1 MMKLYNFHASSTSY
15 RTRIVLNLK
24 GIAYEY
30 IPIRLDKG
38 EHLTPAYA
46 EINPMKGV
54 PTLEVAGAR
63 LYQSPAIIEYLEE
76 VHPEPPLLPKEA
88 HGRAQVR
95 AIAAIVGCDMH
106 PVNNLRIRNFLRDT
120 YHQDAAGVASWIQ
133 HWNKAGFDAIET
145 MLRRDKGRRGFCYG
159 GSPSIA
165 DAYLVS
171 HVFSA
176 VRFKTDMSSYP
187 EINAVIETC
196 NALPAFASAHPSK
209 QPDAQG

>member
-15 RTRIVLNLK
+15 RARIVLNLK
-24 GIAYEY
+24 GVSYEY
-30 IPIRLDKG
+30 VPIRLDKG
-38 EHLTPAYA
+38 EHLNPAYA

-54 PTLEVAGAR
+54 PTLEVDGAR
-63 LYQSPAIIEYLEE
+63 LYQSSAIIEYLEE
-76 VHPEPPLLPKEA
+76 IHPNPPLLPKDPK
-88 HGRAQVR
+88 GRAQVR

-120 YHQDAAGVASWIQ
+120 YKQDPAGIGSWIQ
-133 HWNKAGFDAIET
+133 GWNRAGFEAIET
-145 MLRRDKGRRGFCYG
+145 MLRGDKARRGFCYG
-159 GSPSIA
+159 DSPTIA

-176 VRFKTDMSSYP
+176 VRFKTDMSPYP

-196 NALPAFASAHPSK
+196 DALPAFAAAHPGR
-209 QPDAQG
+209 QPDA